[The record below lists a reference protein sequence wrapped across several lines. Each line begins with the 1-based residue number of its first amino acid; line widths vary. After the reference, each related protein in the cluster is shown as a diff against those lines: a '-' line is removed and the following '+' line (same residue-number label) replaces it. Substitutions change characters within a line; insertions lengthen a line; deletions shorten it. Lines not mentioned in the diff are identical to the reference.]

1 MEFSNKCY
9 HTEIYSL
16 FCTLPTCEN
25 YGPCCFNCFK
35 KYHSKHIFNCYC
47 LGTFKIENQ
56 KYNTSEIIDK
66 YINELKNYLNSL
78 TTLIN
83 DNILILENYKNC
95 NIQNPKDITKYDLW
109 DKLTKIDDENFKI
122 TFENVNLK
130 IKEKYYRICKNIHNF
145 NNNYNQFSLE
155 AIIDTNLINNFNEN
169 FTVNNK
175 IDKNSEIYFSPKFD
189 CELIS
194 IFICKYNQPKNNYRN
209 RKNENILKKKNNNN
223 NSLFNNINSSLFN
236 SNNNNSLFNNNN
248 NNNNIFGNNNN
259 NNLFNVFDNNNKN
272 NNIEENGNIII
283 KLFEENEIIFDY
295 EIEGDEFNEYDLG
308 KTYKLLKN
316 KKYKLCATSN
326 FDFEGYYID
335 IKDENPFF
343 NFYNNNFFKNYFIT
357 PFSILK
363 IKTNESKY
371 ILNSDDV
378 EIV

>member
-16 FCTLPTCEN
+16 FCSFPTCEN

-47 LGTFKIENQ
+47 LGTLKIENQ

-83 DNILILENYKNC
+83 DKILILENYKNC
-95 NIQNPKDITKYDLW
+95 NIQNPKDISKYDLW
-109 DKLTKIDDENFKI
+109 DKLTKIDDEKFKI
-122 TFENVNLK
+122 TLENVNLK

-155 AIIDTNLINNFNEN
+155 AIIDVNLINNFNKN

-175 IDKNSEIYFSPKFD
+175 IDKNSEINFSPKFD

-194 IFICKYNQPKNNYRN
+194 IYNCKYNQPKKNNIN
-209 RKNENILKKKNNNN
+209 RNNNN
-223 NSLFNNINSSLFN
+223 NNCNSLFSNL
-236 SNNNNSLFNNNN
+236 NNNNYNNFNN
-248 NNNNIFGNNNN
+248 NNNNIF
-259 NNLFNVFDNNNKN
+259 VSNNNKN
-272 NNIEENGNIII
+272 KLEENDKIII
-283 KLFEENEIIFDY
+283 KLFEENEIIFNY
-295 EIEGDEFNEYDLG
+295 EIEVDKFIEYDLG

-316 KKYKLCATSN
+316 KKYKLCSTSN

-343 NFYNNNFFKNYFIT
+343 NFYPNGLFVTNYFIT
-357 PFSILK
+357 PFSLLK
-363 IKTNESKY
+363 IKTNESKC
-371 ILNSDDV
+371 ILNSGEV